1 MYKTLLKINDIKYYY
16 MLYLSKNFNGQKLL
30 LVLYFDVT
38 CGYDIESY
46 LHCNSKLVNL
56 GVCVIGILLYE

>member
-1 MYKTLLKINDIKYYY
+1 

-46 LHCNSKLVNL
+46 LHCNSKMVNL